1 MKGPTGS
8 DVSKPLAAVQG
19 SPFFFA
25 LSCLHRVPRTRV
37 YKCPRCPSSCPRNH
51 CHGPHPHRYTPSPS
65 QAHVQT
71 DRYTQSTHTRTRRA
85 RRSHQQ
91 RAVISSA
98 TQYPATFSNACVRA
112 PSPPRPTHKHQAP
125 PPSPHPH
132 APANTSSTTKPRIAH
147 AKVKHVMS
155 CAVGKCMHIPPSH
168 PHPTPSRRQHLRTAC
183 TLVLSLGIW
192 GLQPATWC
200 SATFLHRR
208 PKITP
213 SSTCI
218 HHLSLAVVQAHDCTL
233 RSTKETISIALC
245 TLFGLLRLQQ
255 AS

>member
-1 MKGPTGS
+1 MCQSLWQQSRAAPSFSPCLACTGCPAREFTS
-8 DVSKPLAAVQG
+8 ALAARHHAPATIVT
-19 SPFFFA
+19 A
-25 LSCLHRVPRTRV
+25 HTHTATLPRPHKHTCRPTDT
-37 YKCPRCPSSCPRNH
+37 PRARIHAHVEPGDLTSSAPSYQAPRNTRPH
-51 CHGPHPHRYTPSPS
+51 SQTPASVPHP
-65 QAHVQT
+65 
-71 DRYTQSTHTRTRRA
+71 
-85 RRSHQQ
+85 
-91 RAVISSA
+91 
-98 TQYPATFSNACVRA
+98 
-112 PSPPRPTHKHQAP
+112 PPRPTHKHQAP